1 MQALLSLE
9 EAPPI
14 SAPVRF
20 FLTAPLFAIAAGA
33 LLLWSGPALFA
44 SRWTPA
50 ALALTHLI
58 TAGFMLQ
65 VMLGALLQL
74 LPVVAGANIGQPRR
88 VATLV
93 HATITLGTV
102 CLVGAFLGFEPW
114 LFRAAVFLMGT
125 GVLTFIGAAGH
136 ALLGVPGSTPI
147 VRGLRLAL
155 LGLCIAVGLGLWL
168 AASLGWSLEVA
179 LAQWA
184 NIHLGWGLAGW
195 GTVLLASVG
204 FVVVPMFQ
212 QTPNYPGWF
221 ERHFAYAT
229 LGTVLLW
236 SIAEGADWERLASVL
251 SVGVVLLAA
260 SFAVTTF
267 WLQRQRKPAKLNAVQ
282 RLWQLAMLS
291 TLAACALWLL
301 VRIWPLLD
309 QWQGWPLLFGALLLC
324 GGFMSVM
331 VGMLYKIVPFL
342 VWLHLQERGQGRLK
356 APNMKKVLAETPM
369 DRQVLAHF
377 VALGLLLLAVVWPQW
392 LTYPAGLALMLANGW
407 LLKNLLSAMTVY
419 RRHLAQIEALEARQT
434 PA

>member
-1 MQALLSLE
+1 MQAILSLE

-14 SAPVRF
+14 SAPLRF
-20 FLTAPLFAIAAGA
+20 FLTAPLFAMAAGA
-33 LLLWSGPALFA
+33 LLLWSGPDLFA
-44 SRWTPA
+44 SRWSPA
-50 ALALTHLI
+50 ALAFTHLMTI
-58 TAGFMLQ
+58 GFMLQ
-65 VMLGALLQL
+65 VMLGALMQL
-74 LPVVAGANIGQPRR
+74 LPVVAGANMARPRR

-93 HATITLGTV
+93 HVAITLGAL
-102 CLVGAFLGFEPW
+102 CLAGAFLGFEPW
-114 LFRAAVFLMGT
+114 LFKAAFFLMGA
-125 GVLTFIGAAGH
+125 GVLTFLGAAGH

-155 LGLCIAVGLGLWL
+155 LGLCITVGLGLWL
-168 AASLGWSLEVA
+168 AASLGWSLPLA
-179 LAQWA
+179 LVQWT

-221 ERHFAYAT
+221 ERHFAHAT

-236 SIAEGADWERLASVL
+236 SLAEGASWTLAASIL
-251 SVGVVLLAA
+251 SAAVVLLAA

-267 WLQRQRKPAKLNAVQ
+267 WLQRQRKRPRLEPVQ

-291 TLAACALWLL
+291 TLAACGLWLL
-301 VRIWPLLD
+301 VHMTPLLD
-309 QWQGWPLLFGALLLC
+309 RWAGWPLLFGALVLV

-356 APNMKKVLAETPM
+356 APNMKKVLAEKSM
-369 DRQVLAHF
+369 QHQVMAHVMAF
-377 VALGLLLLAVVWPQW
+377 GLLLLAVWQPLW
-392 LTYPAGLALMLANGW
+392 FSYPAGLALIVANGW
-407 LLKNLLSAMTVY
+407 LLKNLLTALAVY
-419 RRHLAQIEALEARQT
+419 REHLAKIEALQGAST

>member
-1 MQALLSLE
+1 MQTILSLE

-20 FLTAPLFAIAAGA
+20 FLTAPLFAMAAGA
-33 LLLWSGPALFA
+33 LLLWSGPDLFA
-44 SRWTPA
+44 SRWSPA
-50 ALALTHLI
+50 ALAFTHLM

-65 VMLGALLQL
+65 VMLGALVQL
-74 LPVVAGANIGQPRR
+74 LPVVAGANMARPRR

-93 HATITLGTV
+93 HVAITLGAL
-102 CLVGAFLGFEPW
+102 CLAGAFLGLEPR
-114 LFRAAVFLMGT
+114 LFKAAVFLMGT

-136 ALLGVPGSTPI
+136 ALLGVPGNTSI

-155 LGLCIAVGLGLWL
+155 LGLCVAVGLGLWL
-168 AASLGWSLEVA
+168 AAALGWSLEVA
-179 LAQWA
+179 LVQWT

-221 ERHFAYAT
+221 ERHFAPAT
-229 LGTVLLW
+229 LVTVLLW
-236 SIAEGADWERLASVL
+236 SMAEGANWTLAASIL
-251 SVGVVLLAA
+251 SVGVVLLVA
-260 SFAVTTF
+260 SFALTTF
-267 WLQRQRKPAKLNAVQ
+267 WLQRQRKRPKQEPVQ

-291 TLAACALWLL
+291 TLAACCLWLL
-301 VRIWPLLD
+301 ARVTPLLA
-309 QWQGWPLLFGALLLC
+309 QWAGWPLLFGALLLL

-356 APNMKKVLAETPM
+356 APNMKKVLAEKPM

-377 VALGLLLLAVVWPQW
+377 VAFGLLLLAVWQPLW
-392 LTYPAGLALMLANGW
+392 FSYPAGLALMLANGW
-407 LLKNLLSAMTVY
+407 LLRNLLSAMAVY
-419 RRHLAQIEALEARQT
+419 RDHLAKIEALEAAST

>member
-1 MQALLSLE
+1 MQAILSLE

-20 FLTAPLFAIAAGA
+20 FLTAPLFAMAAGA
-33 LLLWSGPALFA
+33 LLLWSGPSLFA
-44 SRWTPA
+44 SRWSPA
-50 ALALTHLI
+50 ALAFTHLM
-58 TAGFMLQ
+58 TVGFMLQ

-74 LPVVAGANIGQPRR
+74 LPVVAGANMARPRL

-93 HATITLGTV
+93 HAAITLGAL
-102 CLVGAFLGFEPW
+102 CLVAAFLGLEPR
-114 LFRAAVFLMGT
+114 LFKAAVFLMGT
-125 GVLTFIGAAGH
+125 GVLAFIAAAGQ

-155 LGLCIAVGLGLWL
+155 LGLCVAVGLGLWL
-168 AASLGWSLEVA
+168 AASLGWSQEVA
-179 LAQWA
+179 LVQWT

-221 ERHFAYAT
+221 ERSFAYAT

-236 SIAEGADWERLASVL
+236 SIAEGAHWTLAASIL
-251 SVGVVLLAA
+251 SVGVVLLVS
-260 SFAVTTF
+260 SFALTTF
-267 WLQRQRKPAKLNAVQ
+267 WLQRQRKRPKLEPVQ

-291 TLAACALWLL
+291 TLAACGLWLL
-301 VRIWPLLD
+301 VRATPLLA
-309 QWQGWPLLFGALLLC
+309 QWAGWPLLFGALLLV

-356 APNMKKVLAETPM
+356 APNMKKVLAEKPM
-369 DRQVLAHF
+369 ERQVLAHF
-377 VALGLLLLAVVWPQW
+377 AALGLLLLAVWQPLW
-392 LTYPAGLALMLANGW
+392 FSYPAGLALMLANGW
-407 LLKNLLSAMTVY
+407 LLRNLLSAMAVY
-419 RRHLAQIEALEARQT
+419 RDHLAKIEALEAAST